1 VNIFTE
7 RAKTLYKLHTERDL
21 NAILI
26 VSPENVR
33 YLTGFAHPHDAWAW
47 VDAQGITLLTGPLYE
62 NELEGSPL
70 PYRIL
75 KTRDWAEALK
85 AIANGRIG
93 FEADALSF
101 AQYRRLQAAWP
112 AELVPLEDPLSPLRI
127 RKSSEEVESIAT
139 AARIADQA
147 LAEVLPMLKPGTSER
162 DIALAL
168 ECSMKRLGAEGAA
181 FDIIVASGERG
192 AYPHAEASERRLAE
206 GELVTIDWGAT
217 YRGYHS
223 DATRTYALGEP
234 PEPLAQILRAVSEA
248 EAAALEAV
256 RPGIKGSELD
266 ALARQVL
273 ASYGLEDRFIHALGH
288 GVGLAVHEGPRL
300 GRGDAGVLEPGM
312 VITIEPGVYV
322 PGVGGARVE
331 DLVLVT
337 EEGHRVLTQAPRAL
351 AGDLSSRSRP

>member
-1 VNIFTE
+1 MKVFTD
-7 RAKTLYKLHTERDL
+7 RAKELYDLHAESGL
-21 NAILI
+21 SGILI

-33 YLTGFAHPHDAWAW
+33 YLTGFAHPRDAWAW
-47 VDAQGITLLTGPLYE
+47 VDEHGVTLLTGPLYE
-62 NELEGSPL
+62 NELKGSPL

-85 AIANGRIG
+85 SMANGRIG

-127 RKSSEEVESIAT
+127 KKSPEEVELIAT

-147 LAEVLPMLKPGTSER
+147 LAEVMPMLRPGTSER
-162 DIALAL
+162 EIALAL

-181 FDIIVASGERG
+181 FDVIVASGERG

-223 DATRTYALGEP
+223 DATRTYALGSP
-234 PEPLAQILRAVSEA
+234 PEPSAQILRAVSDA
-248 EAAALEAV
+248 EAAALDAV

-273 ASYGLEDRFIHALGH
+273 ARYGLEDHFIHALGH

-300 GRGDAGVLEPGM
+300 ARGDATLLEPGM

-337 EEGHRVLTQAPRAL
+337 EEGHRVLTQAPKAI
-351 AGDLSSRSRP
+351 GGSTPQDSRL